1 MTSTHVREELSA
13 YVDGELPPDRA
24 MEIADHLT
32 SCADCASDY
41 EAMLTTVRTAR
52 EGMAQYRAPDVLR
65 ARIRASLRE
74 ETRPTVARVAP
85 GSRRAWRIPWNAV
98 AAALVLVVASSGLTM
113 VATSRRASDAPVADE
128 VLASHIRSLMPEH
141 LTDVRSSD
149 QHNVKPWF
157 NGRLDF
163 SPTVPRLEEQGFP
176 LLGGRIDYVHGR
188 PVAVVVYGRRQHV
201 INVFSWPASQA
212 AGATAP
218 ALRSRNGYNFER
230 WRQGAAEYW
239 AVSDLNAPELR
250 TFAALLRGADSA
262 SSRMG
267 GEAASQVR

>member
-1 MTSTHVREELSA
+1 MTTAHVTDSLSA

-32 SCADCASDY
+32 SCAECARDY
-41 EAMLTTVRTAR
+41 EATLATVRTAR
-52 EGMAQYRAPDVLR
+52 EGLAGYRAPDMLR

-74 ETRPTVARVAP
+74 ESRPTVERVAP
-85 GSRRAWRIPWNAV
+85 GKRRAWRIPWNVV
-98 AAALVLVVASSGLTM
+98 AAAVVVAVASSGLTM
-113 VATSRRASDAPVADE
+113 VAAGRRASESPVAEE

-176 LLGGRIDYVHGR
+176 LLGGRVDYVHGR

-201 INVFSWPASQA
+201 INVFSWPASQD
-212 AGATAP
+212 GATAP
-218 ALRSRNGYNFER
+218 APQTRNGYNLEG
-230 WRQGAAEYW
+230 WRQGGVEYW
-239 AVSDLNAPELR
+239 AVSDLNRAELR
-250 TFAALLRGADSA
+250 QFVG
-262 SSRMG
+262 M
-267 GEAASQVR
+267 VR